1 MGDDV
6 PVSEQA
12 AGRDDALA
20 LPEHLS
26 ALVGALQGPADL
38 GRNHDKYLTY
48 ADRDDAAGAASA

>member
-1 MGDDV
+1 MLACTGLYIAGMGDDV

-26 ALVGALQGPADL
+26 ALVGACMA
-38 GRNHDKYLTY
+38 RLTL
-48 ADRDDAAGAASA
+48 AVTTTST